1 MTTFIYMITLPA
13 EKKLDTHSRPGDG
26 YSQIVARAV
35 SQKRLSNGNCPCHSR
50 ESGNQFYRYYDDTT
64 LACF

>member
-1 MTTFIYMITLPA
+1 MTTFTYMVTLPA

-35 SQKRLSNGNCPCHSR
+35 SQKRLAMEIARVIPAKAGINFIGI
-50 ESGNQFYRYYDDTT
+50 TMT
-64 LACF
+64 LH